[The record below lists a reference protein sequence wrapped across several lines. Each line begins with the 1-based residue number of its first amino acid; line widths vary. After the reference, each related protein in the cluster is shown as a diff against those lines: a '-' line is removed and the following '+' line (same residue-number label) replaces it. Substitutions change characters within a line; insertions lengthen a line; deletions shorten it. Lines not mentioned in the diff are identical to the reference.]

1 MLRSLRRGREFARR
15 ICARAMRSWS
25 SPIMNAHL
33 KSTNEI
39 RTQQTNAAVRA
50 NMLAA

>member
-25 SPIMNAHL
+25 SGLINAHL
-33 KSTNEI
+33 NPTDEI
-39 RTQQTNAAVRA
+39 RTQQTNSSVRA
-50 NMLAA
+50 NVLAA